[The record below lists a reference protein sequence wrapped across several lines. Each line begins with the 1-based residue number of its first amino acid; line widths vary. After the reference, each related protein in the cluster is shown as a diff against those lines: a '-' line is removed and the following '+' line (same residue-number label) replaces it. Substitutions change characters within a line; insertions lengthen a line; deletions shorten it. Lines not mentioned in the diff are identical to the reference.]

1 MVLLAVGFGVRVGR
15 AQIVWTGTGG
25 NTNWSNT
32 ANWSNKDSNNPNE
45 IPGTFTYRYAEFSGN
60 PASKTSILDRSY
72 SIENGI
78 RFGSGAAAFTIKS
91 GSPSY
96 TLNLGYGG
104 ITQNSAVRQT
114 INVNIV
120 HSGSATWSNTSTG
133 SLLVS
138 GSVTLGG
145 HFTIHNTLSG
155 GVTYSTGNLLGS
167 GGISITGLGTT
178 ILEGS
183 NSSYNGAF
191 YIKDGGTLQVGNL
204 GATGTLGTG
213 DISINHISSKLVFN
227 RTGTLLV
234 SNNINGVG
242 SLAQS
247 GSGTTILTS
256 NQNWYS
262 GGTQINGGAL
272 QIGNGGKFG
281 QLGSGLVSNNAAL
294 VFMREDTISVGNVIS
309 GSGSLAQ
316 SGLGTLTLTGANTY
330 TGATKVT
337 SGILKAGVAS
347 VAGTSG
353 AFGNNSAVTLSN
365 VAGAGLDITGFNTQI
380 GSLAGGG
387 SLGGNVTLGGST
399 LTVGGNN
406 LASTFSGIISGDAGN
421 LIKTGSGTLTL
432 TGANTY
438 TGTTT
443 ISAGTMQVGDGGT
456 LGTLGSGA
464 VTNNSALV
472 FKRSDIISV
481 ANVISGSGSLTQS
494 GLGTLTLTGANTY
507 TGATK
512 VTSGILKA
520 GVASVAGTSGAFG
533 NNSAVTLSNATGAG
547 LDITEFNTQIGS
559 LAGGGSLGGN
569 VTLGSASLTLGGNN
583 TSTIFAGSITGTGSL
598 TKLGTGN
605 LTFERSSATTMYS
618 GSTTVSAG
626 TLVFSGT
633 FTFAGTLNLSGGNL
647 SLINGADVTFGTIN
661 ITKNTII
668 DFGSNTATKLTS
680 ANLNIAAGVKVTV
693 VNWVNNGTATGSDD
707 IWKVTTSFSQING
720 RSATLN
726 SSGTVTDTAPENL
739 ISFSGANPGFKTAW
753 VTDQGGLY
761 YNTEL
766 RPIPEPSTYAAI
778 MAATVLGFGVW
789 RRRRR
794 APATKI

>member
-1 MVLLAVGFGVRVGR
+1 M
-15 AQIVWTGTGG
+15 
-25 NTNWSNT
+25 
-32 ANWSNKDSNNPNE
+32 
-45 IPGTFTYRYAEFSGN
+45 
-60 PASKTSILDRSY
+60 
-72 SIENGI
+72 
-78 RFGSGAAAFTIKS
+78 
-91 GSPSY
+91 
-96 TLNLGYGG
+96 
-104 ITQNSAVRQT
+104 
-114 INVNIV
+114 
-120 HSGSATWSNTSTG
+120 
-133 SLLVS
+133 
-138 GSVTLGG
+138 
-145 HFTIHNTLSG
+145 
-155 GVTYSTGNLLGS
+155 TGNLLGS
-167 GGISITGLGTT
+167 GGILTTGLGTT
-178 ILEGS
+178 VLAG
-183 NSSYNGAF
+183 NNASYNGA
-191 YIKDGGTLQVGNL
+191 ISINDGGTLQVGNL
-204 GATGTLGTG
+204 GATGTLGSGNIT
-213 DISINHISSKLVFN
+213 IYHISSKLVFN

-234 SNNINGVG
+234 SNNISGKG
-242 SLAQS
+242 LLAQS

-272 QIGNGGKFG
+272 QIGNGGASG

-294 VFMREDTISVGNVIS
+294 VFMRSDTISVGNVIS
-309 GSGSLAQ
+309 GTGTVAQ
-316 SGLGTLTLTGANTY
+316 SGTGTLTLGGANTY
-330 TGATKVT
+330 TGATTVT
-337 SGILKAGVAS
+337 SGILKAGKDSS

-365 VAGAGLDITGFNTQI
+365 ASGVGLDITGFNTQI

-406 LASTFSGIISGDAGN
+406 LASTFSGIISGAAGN
-421 LIKTGSGTLTL
+421 LIKIGSGTLTL
-432 TGANTY
+432 AGTNTY

-443 ISAGTMQVGDGGT
+443 IKAGTVQVGDGGT

-464 VTNNSALV
+464 ITDNAALV
-472 FKRSDIISV
+472 FKRSDVISV

-494 GLGTLTLTGANTY
+494 GTGTLILTGANTY
-507 TGATK
+507 TGATT

-520 GVASVAGTSGAFG
+520 GVAVSVAGTSGAFG
-533 NNSAVTLSNATGAG
+533 NNSAVTLSNVAGAG
-547 LDITEFNTQIGS
+547 LDLNGFNTQIGS

-569 VTLGSASLTLGGNN
+569 VALGSASLTVGGNN
-583 TSTIFAGSITGTGSL
+583 TSTTFAGSITGTGSL

-605 LTFERSSATTMYS
+605 LTFDRSSATAMYS

-626 TLVFSGT
+626 TLEFSGT

-647 SLINGADVTFGTIN
+647 SLINGSDVTFGTIN

-707 IWKVTTSFSQING
+707 IWKVTTRFSQISG

-778 MAATVLGFGVW
+778 MAATALGFGVW

>member
-1 MVLLAVGFGVRVGR
+1 M
-15 AQIVWTGTGG
+15 
-25 NTNWSNT
+25 
-32 ANWSNKDSNNPNE
+32 
-45 IPGTFTYRYAEFSGN
+45 
-60 PASKTSILDRSY
+60 
-72 SIENGI
+72 
-78 RFGSGAAAFTIKS
+78 
-91 GSPSY
+91 
-96 TLNLGYGG
+96 
-104 ITQNSAVRQT
+104 
-114 INVNIV
+114 
-120 HSGSATWSNTSTG
+120 
-133 SLLVS
+133 
-138 GSVTLGG
+138 
-145 HFTIHNTLSG
+145 
-155 GVTYSTGNLLGS
+155 TGNLLGS
-167 GGISITGLGTT
+167 GGISTTGLGTT
-178 ILEGS
+178 VLAG
-183 NSSYNGAF
+183 NNASYNGA
-191 YIKDGGTLQVGNL
+191 ISINDGGTLQVGNL

-227 RTGTLLV
+227 RTENLLV
-234 SNNINGVG
+234 SNNINGTG
-242 SLAQS
+242 ILAQS

-262 GGTQINGGAL
+262 GGTQINGGAV
-272 QIGNGGKFG
+272 QIGNGGASG

-294 VFMREDTISVGNVIS
+294 VFMRSDTISVGNVIS

-330 TGATKVT
+330 TGTTTVT

-406 LASTFSGIISGDAGN
+406 LASTFSGIISGAAGN
-421 LIKTGSGTLTL
+421 LIKTGSGTLIL
-432 TGANTY
+432 TGANSY
-438 TGTTT
+438 TGTST
-443 ISAGTMQVGDGGT
+443 INAGTAQVGDGGT

-464 VTNNSALV
+464 ITNNAALV
-472 FKRSDIISV
+472 FKRSDTISV
-481 ANVISGSGSLTQS
+481 GNVISGSGSLAQS
-494 GLGTLTLTGANTY
+494 GAGTLTLTGANTY
-507 TGATK
+507 TGATTI
-512 VTSGILKA
+512 TSGILKA
-520 GVASVAGTSGAFG
+520 GVAASLAGTSGAFG

-547 LDITEFNTQIGS
+547 LDITGFNTQIGS

-569 VTLGSASLTLGGNN
+569 VALGSASLTVGGNN
-583 TSTIFAGSITGTGSL
+583 TSTTFAGTITGTGSL
-598 TKLGTGN
+598 TKLGTGK
-605 LTFERSSATTMYS
+605 LTFERSSATPMYS
-618 GSTTVSAG
+618 GITNVSAG
-626 TLVFSGT
+626 TLEFSGT

-647 SLINGADVTFGTIN
+647 SLINGANVIFGTIN
-661 ITKNTII
+661 ITANTTI

-707 IWKVTTSFSQING
+707 IWKVTTSFSQISG

-726 SSGTVTDTAPENL
+726 STGTVTDIAPENL
-739 ISFSGANPGFKTAW
+739 ISFTGANPGFKTAW

-778 MAATVLGFGVW
+778 MAAAALGFGVW

-794 APATKI
+794 APAAKI

>member
-45 IPGTFTYRYAEFSGN
+45 IPGTLTYRYAEFSGN

-78 RFGSGAAAFTIKS
+78 RFGSGAAGFTINS

-96 TLNLGYGG
+96 TLNSSYGG

-167 GGISITGLGTT
+167 GGISTTGLGTT

-183 NSSYNGAF
+183 NLSYNGAI
-191 YIKDGGTLQVGNL
+191 YIQDGGTLQVGNL

-213 DISINHISSKLVFN
+213 DISINHIRSKLVFN

-234 SNNINGVG
+234 SNNINGAG

-262 GGTQINGGAL
+262 GGTQINGGVL
-272 QIGNGGKFG
+272 QIGNGGTSG

-294 VFMREDTISVGNVIS
+294 VFMRSDTISVDNVIS
-309 GSGSLAQ
+309 GTGSLAQ
-316 SGLGTLTLTGANTY
+316 SGLGTLTLTGASTY

-365 VAGAGLDITGFNTQI
+365 ATGAGLDITEFNTQI

-464 VTNNSALV
+464 ITDNAALV
-472 FKRSDIISV
+472 FKRFDVISV

-494 GLGTLTLTGANTY
+494 GAGTLTLTGANTY
-507 TGATK
+507 TGATT

-520 GVASVAGTSGAFG
+520 GVATVAGTSGTFG

-547 LDITEFNTQIGS
+547 LDITGYNTQIGS

-569 VTLGSASLTLGGNN
+569 VALGSASLSVGGNN
-583 TSTIFAGSITGTGSL
+583 TSTTFAGTITGTGSL
-598 TKLGTGN
+598 TKLGTGK
-605 LTFERSSATTMYS
+605 LTFERSSATPMYS
-618 GSTTVSAG
+618 GINNVSAG
-626 TLVFSGT
+626 TLEFSGT

-661 ITKNTII
+661 ITKNTTI
-668 DFGSNTATKLTS
+668 DFGLNTATKLTS

-693 VNWVNNGTATGSDD
+693 VNLVNNGTATGSDD
-707 IWKVTTSFSQING
+707 IWKVTTSFSQISG

-726 SSGTVTDTAPENL
+726 STGTVTDIAPENL

-778 MAATVLGFGVW
+778 MAATALGFGVW
-789 RRRRR
+789 RRRWR
-794 APATKI
+794 APAAKI

>member
-1 MVLLAVGFGVRVGR
+1 M
-15 AQIVWTGTGG
+15 
-25 NTNWSNT
+25 
-32 ANWSNKDSNNPNE
+32 
-45 IPGTFTYRYAEFSGN
+45 
-60 PASKTSILDRSY
+60 
-72 SIENGI
+72 
-78 RFGSGAAAFTIKS
+78 
-91 GSPSY
+91 
-96 TLNLGYGG
+96 
-104 ITQNSAVRQT
+104 
-114 INVNIV
+114 
-120 HSGSATWSNTSTG
+120 
-133 SLLVS
+133 
-138 GSVTLGG
+138 
-145 HFTIHNTLSG
+145 
-155 GVTYSTGNLLGS
+155 
-167 GGISITGLGTT
+167 
-178 ILEGS
+178 
-183 NSSYNGAF
+183 
-191 YIKDGGTLQVGNL
+191 
-204 GATGTLGTG
+204 
-213 DISINHISSKLVFN
+213 
-227 RTGTLLV
+227 
-234 SNNINGVG
+234 
-242 SLAQS
+242 
-247 GSGTTILTS
+247 
-256 NQNWYS
+256 
-262 GGTQINGGAL
+262 
-272 QIGNGGKFG
+272 QIGNGGTSG

-294 VFMREDTISVGNVIS
+294 VFMRSDTISVDNVIS
-309 GSGSLAQ
+309 GTGSLAQ
-316 SGLGTLTLTGANTY
+316 SGLGTLTLTGASTY

-365 VAGAGLDITGFNTQI
+365 ATGAGLDITEFNTQI

-464 VTNNSALV
+464 ITDNAALV
-472 FKRSDIISV
+472 FKRFDVISV

-494 GLGTLTLTGANTY
+494 GAGTLTLTGANTY
-507 TGATK
+507 TGATT

-520 GVASVAGTSGAFG
+520 GVATVAGTSGTFG

-547 LDITEFNTQIGS
+547 LDITGYNTQIGS

-569 VTLGSASLTLGGNN
+569 VALGSASLSVGGNN
-583 TSTIFAGSITGTGSL
+583 TSTTFAGTITGTGSL
-598 TKLGTGN
+598 TKLGTGK
-605 LTFERSSATTMYS
+605 LTFERSSATPMYS
-618 GSTTVSAG
+618 GINNVSAG
-626 TLVFSGT
+626 TLEFSGT

-661 ITKNTII
+661 ITKNTTI
-668 DFGSNTATKLTS
+668 DFGLNTATKLTS

-693 VNWVNNGTATGSDD
+693 VNLVNNGTATGSDD
-707 IWKVTTSFSQING
+707 IWKVTTSFSQISG

-726 SSGTVTDTAPENL
+726 STGTVTDIAPENL

-778 MAATVLGFGVW
+778 MAATALGFGVW
-789 RRRRR
+789 RRRWR
-794 APATKI
+794 APAAKI

>member
-1 MVLLAVGFGVRVGR
+1 
-15 AQIVWTGTGG
+15 
-25 NTNWSNT
+25 
-32 ANWSNKDSNNPNE
+32 
-45 IPGTFTYRYAEFSGN
+45 
-60 PASKTSILDRSY
+60 
-72 SIENGI
+72 
-78 RFGSGAAAFTIKS
+78 
-91 GSPSY
+91 
-96 TLNLGYGG
+96 
-104 ITQNSAVRQT
+104 
-114 INVNIV
+114 
-120 HSGSATWSNTSTG
+120 
-133 SLLVS
+133 
-138 GSVTLGG
+138 
-145 HFTIHNTLSG
+145 
-155 GVTYSTGNLLGS
+155 
-167 GGISITGLGTT
+167 LGTT
-178 ILEGS
+178 VLAG
-183 NSSYNGAF
+183 NNASYNGA
-191 YIKDGGTLQVGNL
+191 ISVNDGGTLQVGNL

-234 SNNINGVG
+234 SNNINGAG

-262 GGTQINGGAL
+262 GGTQINGGTL
-272 QIGNGGKFG
+272 QIGNGGTSG

-294 VFMREDTISVGNVIS
+294 VFMRSDAISVGNVIS

-316 SGLGTLTLTGANTY
+316 SGAGTLTLTGANTY
-330 TGATKVT
+330 TGATTVT

-347 VAGTSG
+347 VAGMSG

-365 VAGAGLDITGFNTQI
+365 ATGVGLDLNGFNTQI

-387 SLGGNVTLGGST
+387 TLGGNVTLGGST

-406 LASTFSGIISGDAGN
+406 LASTFSGIISGAAGN
-421 LIKTGSGTLTL
+421 LIKIGSGTLTL

-443 ISAGTMQVGDGGT
+443 INAGTVQVGDGGT
-456 LGTLGSGA
+456 LGTLANGA
-464 VTNNSALV
+464 ITDNAALV
-472 FKRSDIISV
+472 FKRSDTISV
-481 ANVISGSGSLTQS
+481 GNVISGSGSLAQS
-494 GLGTLTLTGANTY
+494 GAGTLTLTGANTY
-507 TGATK
+507 TGATT

-533 NNSAVTLSNATGAG
+533 NNSAVTLSNATGVR
-547 LDITEFNTQIGS
+547 LDITGFNTQIGS

-569 VTLGSASLTLGGNN
+569 VTLGSASLTVGGDN
-583 TSTIFAGSITGTGSL
+583 TSTTFAGTITGTGSL
-598 TKLGTGN
+598 TKLGTGK
-605 LTFERSSATTMYS
+605 LTFERSSATPMYS
-618 GSTTVSAG
+618 GITNVSAG
-626 TLVFSGT
+626 TLEFSGT

-661 ITKNTII
+661 INANTTI

-693 VNWVNNGTATGSDD
+693 VNWVNNGTAAGSDD
-707 IWKVTTSFSQING
+707 IWKVTTSFYQING

-726 SSGTVTDTAPENL
+726 STGTVTDIAPENL

-778 MAATVLGFGVW
+778 MAATALGFGVW

-794 APATKI
+794 APAAKI